1 MTVSVRAGALRPLG
15 LHPDQPTARAALP
28 LAPDWWGSWT
38 RTRRPAVRRS
48 EVAAARRLWAAPHRP
63 ERLAELIPDALR
75 ASPLPAAAQA
85 LADLRSVVEGD
96 RTGTPTG

>member
-1 MTVSVRAGALRPLG
+1 MG

-48 EVAAARRLWAAPHRP
+48 EVAAARQLWSAPHRW
-63 ERLAELIPDALR
+63 
-75 ASPLPAAAQA
+75 S
-85 LADLRSVVEGD
+85 
-96 RTGTPTG
+96 PTGPSAAGTTGV